1 LKNYFAGSKVKIVN
15 QKFNYERYKEIID
28 AKNKTWKSE
37 ARKLMENGIEFIV
50 VHLSQEDFSAAR
62 ALRQEFDY
70 VGLHEDKSIDVEN
83 PDRNPSKIGFVKR
96 KVKTNP
102 DSNYE

>member
-1 LKNYFAGSKVKIVN
+1 MN
-15 QKFNYERYKEIID
+15 QKFNYERYKEIIS
-28 AKNKTWKSE
+28 AENKTWKSE

-70 VGLHEDKSIDVEN
+70 VGLHEDKDIDVEN

-96 KVKTNP
+96 NKKTNP